1 MPEQVEIRKRSQLQ
15 TKTGKVVSDKMEK
28 TVVVA
33 VRNTV
38 MHPLYHRYMKRTSKF
53 YAHDEKNE
61 CQMGDEVRIVS
72 SRPRSHKKRWQVQE
86 ILKRS
91 EG

>member
-1 MPEQVEIRKRSQLQ
+1 MSEQVEIKERGQLQ

-33 VRNTV
+33 VLNTV
-38 MHPLYHRYMKRTSKF
+38 MHPLYHRYMKRTMKF

-61 CQMGDEVRIVS
+61 CRMGDEVRIVS
-72 SRPRSHKKRWQVQE
+72 SRPRSRKKRWQVRE
-86 ILKRS
+86 ILKRA